1 MVLKGVYSN
10 ESIIQPYIEYSFF
23 PEHGLCPFSERVRIQ
38 SNEFPG
44 VYTYVYIEMD
54 IPLDFTWFE
63 NIEIEQPAERLLF
76 QAGERFDATGLI
88 IAAACSYVEGVMFYP
103 EYDST
108 GENGYMLSLE
118 PGVDILQADLESEI
132 LPTETTIEVI
142 VSYQIGDPEVNE
154 TLFTSYFITVIPDLW
169 TFTAEENPDFDS
181 EKTQSLSQLDWSLF
195 MTPDNGSV
203 SMGIYSETLGMAFGD
218 NTDYASSI
226 TLISEIF
233 QFWYDSFSGIQ
244 GVKIVA
250 SGSEN
255 ATLRVRVGSVYA
267 NETYQL
273 SDEKTLYEFTYEQL
287 MAGHVHIEVTGND
300 ATFYVKQIAIDD
312 LGDSDAELAVTF
324 SKSLQ
329 QYKTCTEAESAYL
342 ALIDDYDELTPE
354 AKALLSSIEMYDYA
368 SGDINYMGDVW
379 SNLVIASNKWF
390 YINLLY
396 TPELPESTLINLNIG
411 VESSS
416 PLIFISSLVLGF
428 GVVYQYIKRKRLV

>member
-1 MVLKGVYSN
+1 
-10 ESIIQPYIEYSFF
+10 
-23 PEHGLCPFSERVRIQ
+23 
-38 SNEFPG
+38 
-44 VYTYVYIEMD
+44 
-54 IPLDFTWFE
+54 
-63 NIEIEQPAERLLF
+63 
-76 QAGERFDATGLI
+76 
-88 IAAACSYVEGVMFYP
+88 
-103 EYDST
+103 
-108 GENGYMLSLE
+108 
-118 PGVDILQADLESEI
+118 
-132 LPTETTIEVI
+132 
-142 VSYQIGDPEVNE
+142 
-154 TLFTSYFITVIPDLW
+154 
-169 TFTAEENPDFDS
+169 
-181 EKTQSLSQLDWSLF
+181 
-195 MTPDNGSV
+195 
-203 SMGIYSETLGMAFGD
+203 
-218 NTDYASSI
+218 
-226 TLISEIF
+226 
-233 QFWYDSFSGIQ
+233 
-244 GVKIVA
+244 
-250 SGSEN
+250 
-255 ATLRVRVGSVYA
+255 
-267 NETYQL
+267 
-273 SDEKTLYEFTYEQL
+273 

-396 TPELPESTLINLNIG
+396 TPELPESTLINLNIK